1 MCASMCSQWSRDTVT
16 HEADRRGRNSK
27 PALQT
32 HPAAHCKPRPA
43 KREGGQL
50 LRGKSTS
57 HSKES
62 SEVQGEYSSYGNTPP
77 GGDNTS
83 VITVEQKWILVPGY
97 FIQTH
102 RERRGKETTKGE
114 D

>member
-1 MCASMCSQWSRDTVT
+1 MT

-32 HPAAHCKPRPA
+32 HPGANPDQQ

-50 LRGKSTS
+50 LRRKSTS

-62 SEVQGEYSSYGNTPP
+62 GEVQGEYSSYGNTP

-83 VITVEQKWILVPGY
+83 VTTVEQKWILVPRD
-97 FIQTH
+97 FI
-102 RERRGKETTKGE
+102 
-114 D
+114 